1 MTAYDTVLF
10 DNDGILVTPPA
21 DETQTAATRAAF
33 RAVGVDAVAQHHL
46 DAIVTGVTVA
56 DLAEIC
62 TTYDLEA
69 ETFWNAR
76 EHHDARSQR
85 QAFRAGD
92 RDCYDDIDCLTA
104 LSQNCGVVSNNHHST
119 LAFVLD
125 RFDLEP
131 LFETYYGREK
141 TIESLRLKKP
151 NPHYIERALSDLD
164 GESALYVG
172 DSESDVIA
180 ADRAGIDSV
189 FVRRPHCRTADLDVT
204 PTYDVETLRDV
215 VRIADGHSVDESRP
229 R

>member
-1 MTAYDTVLF
+1 MLF
-10 DNDGILVTPPA
+10 DNDGVLVTPPA
-21 DETQTAATRAAF
+21 DETQAAATRDAF

-46 DAIVTGVTVA
+46 DAIVSGVTVA
-56 DLAEIC
+56 DLSEIC

-85 QAFRAGD
+85 QAFRTGD
-92 RDCYDDIDCLTA
+92 RDCYDDVDCLSA

-119 LAFVLD
+119 LAFVLE

-141 TIESLRLKKP
+141 TIESLQLKKP

-164 GESALYVG
+164 GDSALYVG
-172 DSESDVIA
+172 DSESDLIA

-189 FVRRPHCRTADLDVT
+189 FVRRPHCRNTDLDVT

-215 VRIADGHSVDESRP
+215 VRIADGHSVDESRA